1 MIEIS
6 CLDSPT
12 SLARTTPSV
21 RPALRVGVVQ
31 HRWHAD
37 AAVLQAELDE
47 GIGRAA
53 RLGATVVFLPE
64 LTLSRY
70 PADTRPENDTTRPGA
85 VRPRPSDIAED
96 LLTGPTFRFAAESAR
111 RHGVA
116 VHASL
121 YQQAPN
127 PDGSDDG
134 LGLNTA
140 VLVSSEGELLARTHK
155 LHIPVTAGY
164 YEDKFFR
171 QGPAAADAYE
181 VHAPAQLGGA
191 RLGMPTCWDE
201 WFPEV
206 ARLYSLG
213 GAEILVYPTAIGSE
227 PDHPEFDTQPLWQQV
242 IVGNGIANGLFM
254 IAPNRWGSEGTLNF
268 YGSSFIS
275 DPYGR
280 VLVQAPRDA
289 SAVLVADLDLDQRR
303 DWLTLFPFLS
313 TRRPDT
319 YGRLTEPVRRDQPLG
334 GEEPGISTGS
344 INGHAGSIN
353 GHAGSITGYA
363 GSITSHAGSIN
374 RQQVTA

>member
-6 CLDSPT
+6 CLDAPA
-12 SLARTTPSV
+12 SLARTSPSS
-21 RPALRVGVVQ
+21 RKALRVGVVQ
-31 HRWHAD
+31 HRWQAD
-37 AAVLQAELDE
+37 SAAVEAELDE
-47 GIGRAA
+47 GISRAA
-53 RLGATVVFLPE
+53 ALGASVVFLPE

-70 PADTRPENDTTRPGA
+70 PADTRPHNEPGEGATRS
-85 VRPRPSDIAED
+85 RPSDIAED
-96 LLTGPTFRFAAESAR
+96 LLTGPTFRFAADAAR
-111 RHGVA
+111 RHGVS

-121 YQQAPN
+121 YQRAED
-127 PDGSDDG
+127 PDGQDDG

-140 VLVSSEGELLARTHK
+140 ILVSPEGELLARTHK

-181 VHAPAQLGGA
+181 VHAPAELGGA

-227 PDHPEFDTQPLWQQV
+227 PDHPDFDTQPLWQQV

-280 VLVQAPRDA
+280 ILAQAPRDA
-289 SAVLVADLDLDQRR
+289 SAVLVADLDLDQRK
-303 DWLTLFPFLS
+303 DWLTLFPFLA

-319 YGRLTEPVRRDQPLG
+319 YGRLTEPVRPNESIG
-334 GEEPGISTGS
+334 GERGFAEVCS
-344 INGHAGSIN
+344 
-353 GHAGSITGYA
+353 
-363 GSITSHAGSIN
+363 
-374 RQQVTA
+374 

>member
-37 AAVLQAELDE
+37 TAVLQAELDE

-53 RLGATVVFLPE
+53 RLGASVVFLPE

-70 PADTRPENDTTRPGA
+70 PADTCSENDTTRPGA
-85 VRPRPSDIAED
+85 VLPRPSDIAED

-140 VLVSSEGELLARTHK
+140 ILVSSEGELLARTHK

-164 YEDKFFR
+164 YEDKLFR

-181 VHAPAQLGGA
+181 VHAPAELGGA

-227 PDHPEFDTQPLWQQV
+227 PDHPDFDTQPLWQQV

-319 YGRLTEPVRRDQPLG
+319 YGRLTEPVRHDQPLG
-334 GEEPGISTGS
+334 GEEAGIS
-344 INGHAGSIN
+344 
-353 GHAGSITGYA
+353 AGSITGYA

>member
-6 CLDSPT
+6 CLDAPA
-12 SLARTTPSV
+12 SLARTSPSS
-21 RPALRVGVVQ
+21 RKALRVGVVQ
-31 HRWHAD
+31 HRWQAD
-37 AAVLQAELDE
+37 SAAVEAELNE
-47 GIGRAA
+47 GISRAA
-53 RLGATVVFLPE
+53 ALGASVVFLPE

-70 PADTRPENDTTRPGA
+70 PADTLPHNDPAEGTTRS
-85 VRPRPSDIAED
+85 RPSDIAED
-96 LLTGPTFRFAAESAR
+96 LLTGPTFRFAADAAR
-111 RHGVA
+111 RHGVS

-121 YQQAPN
+121 YQRAED
-127 PDGSDDG
+127 PDGQDDG

-140 VLVSSEGELLARTHK
+140 ILVSPEGELLARTHK

-181 VHAPAQLGGA
+181 VHAPAELGGA

-227 PDHPEFDTQPLWQQV
+227 PDHPDFDTQPLWQQV

-280 VLVQAPRDA
+280 ILAQAPRDA
-289 SAVLVADLDLDQRR
+289 SAVLVADLDLDQRK
-303 DWLTLFPFLS
+303 DWLTLFPFLA

-319 YGRLTEPVRRDQPLG
+319 YGRLTEPVRPNESIG
-334 GEEPGISTGS
+334 GERGFAEVCS
-344 INGHAGSIN
+344 
-353 GHAGSITGYA
+353 
-363 GSITSHAGSIN
+363 
-374 RQQVTA
+374 

>member
-1 MIEIS
+1 MIEVTR
-6 CLDSPT
+6 LGAPA
-12 SLARTTPSV
+12 SLARTEPSTLTP
-21 RPALRVGVVQ
+21 LRVGVVQ

-37 AAVLQAELDE
+37 KAVLHAELNE
-47 GIGRAA
+47 GIERAA
-53 RLGATVVFLPE
+53 KLGATVAFLPE

-70 PADTRPENDTTRPGA
+70 PADTRPDNNPAAGL
-85 VRPRPSDIAED
+85 RPSDIAED
-96 LLTGPTFRFAAESAR
+96 LLAGPTFTFAAKAAR
-111 RHGVA
+111 THGIT

-121 YQQAPN
+121 YQRAEN

-140 VLVSSEGELLARTHK
+140 ILVSPEGELLARTHK

-171 QGPAAADAYE
+171 QGPASGDAYE
-181 VHAPAQLGGA
+181 VHTPAELAGA
-191 RLGMPTCWDE
+191 RVGMPTCWDE
-201 WFPEV
+201 WFPEL

-227 PDHPEFDTQPLWQQV
+227 PDHPDFDTQPLWQQV

-280 VLVQAPRDA
+280 ILVQAPRDE
-289 SAVLVADLDLDQRR
+289 SAVLVADLDLDQRK
-303 DWLTLFPFLS
+303 DWLRLFPFLT
-313 TRRPDT
+313 TRRPDS
-319 YGRLTEPVRRDQPLG
+319 YARLTEPVNHNAPFGLDT
-334 GEEPGISTGS
+334 ES
-344 INGHAGSIN
+344 
-353 GHAGSITGYA
+353 
-363 GSITSHAGSIN
+363 
-374 RQQVTA
+374 VTA

>member
-6 CLDSPT
+6 CLGAPA
-12 SLARTTPSV
+12 SLARTTPSA

-37 AAVLQAELDE
+37 SAVLEAELDE

-53 RLGATVVFLPE
+53 RLGASVVFLPE

-70 PADTRPENDTTRPGA
+70 PADTRPHNDPSEGPTRT
-85 VRPRPSDIAED
+85 RPSDIAED
-96 LLTGPTFRFAAESAR
+96 LLTGPTFRFAAEASR
-111 RHGVA
+111 RHGVS

-121 YQQAPN
+121 YQRAEN
-127 PDGSDDG
+127 PDGQDDG

-140 VLVSSEGELLARTHK
+140 ILVSPAGELLARTHK

-181 VHAPAQLGGA
+181 VHTPAELGGA
-191 RLGMPTCWDE
+191 KLGMPTCWDE

-213 GAEILVYPTAIGSE
+213 GADIVVYPTAIGSE
-227 PDHPEFDTQPLWQQV
+227 PDHPDFDTQPLWQQV

-280 VLVQAPRDA
+280 ILAQAPRDE
-289 SAVLVADLDLDQRR
+289 SAVLVADLDLDQRK
-303 DWLTLFPFLS
+303 DWLTLFPFLA

-319 YGRLTEPVRRDQPLG
+319 YGRLTEPVRQNELLG
-334 GEEPGISTGS
+334 GERGFAEVCS
-344 INGHAGSIN
+344 
-353 GHAGSITGYA
+353 
-363 GSITSHAGSIN
+363 
-374 RQQVTA
+374 